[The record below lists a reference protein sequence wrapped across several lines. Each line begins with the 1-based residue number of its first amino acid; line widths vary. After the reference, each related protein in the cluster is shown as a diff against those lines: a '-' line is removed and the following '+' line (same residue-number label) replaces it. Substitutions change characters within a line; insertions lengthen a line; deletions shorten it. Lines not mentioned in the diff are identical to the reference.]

1 MQIVAQILFLIA
13 LVFGIAFFVRNIKRM
28 LRNIKL
34 GKTIDRSDH
43 SSERWSKTLRIAFG
57 QSKMVKKPVSGFLH
71 VIVYLGFIIINIE
84 VLEIIIDGLFG
95 THRILS
101 FMGSL
106 KQMKNMQTASEWDKY
121 HERIDK
127 SYKTIEANKR
137 AKLLLSAKRAAQ
149 GARGVV
155 IAQGSTLMEQN
166 SVVANLEDTVFWINK
181 GAEMTVRE
189 IDLRLA
195 SKLQAAAWNTS
206 TSLLTNLGSAYGVSQ
221 MKV

>member
-1 MQIVAQILFLIA
+1 MINMTTQEKILEAKKLLEQYAPKGEFLAYINRDEA
-13 LVFGIAFFVRNIKRM
+13 
-28 LRNIKL
+28 
-34 GKTIDRSDH
+34 
-43 SSERWSKTLRIAFG
+43 KTLKELG
-57 QSKMVKKPVSGFLH
+57 GSG
-71 VIVYLGFIIINIE
+71 IIIEETGIPSFNPFAVIGA
-84 VLEIIIDGLFG
+84 VMAA
-95 THRILS
+95 TSVLS

-106 KQMKNMQTASEWDKY
+106 KQMKNMQTAAEWDKY

-137 AKLLLSAKRAAQ
+137 ARLLLSAKRAAQ
-149 GARGVV
+149 GARGVQ
-155 IAQGSTLMEQN
+155 IGTGSTLMEQN

-206 TSLLTNLGSAYGVSQ
+206 TSLLTNLGSAYGTSQ
-221 MKV
+221 MKVS

>member
-1 MQIVAQILFLIA
+1 MTTQEKILEAKKLLEQYAPKGEFLAYINRDEA
-13 LVFGIAFFVRNIKRM
+13 
-28 LRNIKL
+28 
-34 GKTIDRSDH
+34 
-43 SSERWSKTLRIAFG
+43 KTLKELG
-57 QSKMVKKPVSGFLH
+57 GSG
-71 VIVYLGFIIINIE
+71 IIIEETGIPSFNPFAVIGA
-84 VLEIIIDGLFG
+84 VMAA
-95 THRILS
+95 TSVLS

-106 KQMKNMQTASEWDKY
+106 KQMKNMQTAAEWDKY

-137 AKLLLSAKRAAQ
+137 ARLLLSAKRAAQ
-149 GARGVV
+149 GARGVQ
-155 IAQGSTLMEQN
+155 IGTGSTLMEQN

-206 TSLLTNLGSAYGVSQ
+206 TSLLTNLGSAYGTSQ
-221 MKV
+221 MKVS